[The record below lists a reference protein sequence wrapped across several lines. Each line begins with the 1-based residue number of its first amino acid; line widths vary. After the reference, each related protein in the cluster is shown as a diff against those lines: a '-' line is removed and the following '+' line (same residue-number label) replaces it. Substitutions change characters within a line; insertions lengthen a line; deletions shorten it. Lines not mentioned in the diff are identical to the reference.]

1 MVRVVLILLAGVTG
15 ISFAAI
21 FVRLALPAPPIVTG
35 FYRMLMATG
44 ILSVWLLLFR
54 RRLGLTRRDTLLAL
68 TSGLCFGTDLALWQT
83 SIVKTSVASAT
94 LLVNTT
100 PVYVGLFTLLVLR
113 QRLPARFVSGA
124 GLAMAGSAILLG
136 ISRSD
141 LDDWNGALMAL
152 TAAVFYAGYLLLMT
166 AARRSGEAVSLL
178 YMSSLS
184 ATGVLGLYA
193 VLIGNPFSGFPASSW
208 FAMAGAAV
216 VSQIGGVLGI
226 VWALRFVPTTV
237 ASVVLLAQPVG
248 TSLLGWW
255 LLSEPLAPIQ
265 ILGGVTVLAGIVL
278 ASRATASRATASQA
292 PSPERHDSK
301 RGTSHQG

>member
-1 MVRVVLILLAGVTG
+1 MFRVVLILLAGVTG

-21 FVRLALPAPPIVTG
+21 FVRLALPAPPVVTG

-44 ILSVWLLLFR
+44 ILSVWFLLFHR
-54 RRLGLTRRDTLLAL
+54 SLGLARRDMLLAL

-100 PVYVGLFTLLVLR
+100 PVYVGLFSWLVLR
-113 QRLPARFVSGA
+113 QRLHARFVSGA
-124 GLAMAGSAILLG
+124 GLALAGSAILLD

-141 LDDWNGALMAL
+141 LDDWNGALLAL

-166 AARRSGEAVSLL
+166 AARRSGKAVSLL
-178 YMSSLS
+178 YLSSLS
-184 ATGVLGLYA
+184 ATGILGLYA
-193 VLIGNPFSGFPASSW
+193 VLMGDPFSGFPASSW
-208 FAMAGAAV
+208 LAMTGAAV

-226 VWALRFVPTTV
+226 VWALRFVPTTT

-265 ILGGVTVLAGIVL
+265 ILGGITVLAGIVL
-278 ASRATASRATASQA
+278 ASRATDSRATA
-292 PSPERHDSK
+292 PERHDSK
-301 RGTSHQG
+301 LGPSHQG

>member
-1 MVRVVLILLAGVTG
+1 MFRVVLILLAGVTG

-21 FVRLALPAPPIVTG
+21 FVRLALPAPPVVTG

-44 ILSVWLLLFR
+44 ILSVWFLLLHR
-54 RRLGLTRRDTLLAL
+54 SLRLARRDILLAL

-100 PVYVGLFTLLVLR
+100 PVYVGLFSWLVLR
-113 QRLPARFVSGA
+113 QRLHAHFVSGA
-124 GLAMAGSAILLG
+124 GLALAGSAILLG
-136 ISRSD
+136 LSRSD

-178 YMSSLS
+178 YLSSLS

-193 VLIGNPFSGFPASSW
+193 VLMGNPFSGFPASSW

-265 ILGGVTVLAGIVL
+265 ILGGITVLAGIVL
-278 ASRATASRATASQA
+278 ASRATDSRATA
-292 PSPERHDSK
+292 PERHDSK
-301 RGTSHQG
+301 LGPSHQG

>member
-1 MVRVVLILLAGVTG
+1 LFRVVLILLAGITG

-21 FVRLALPAPPIVTG
+21 FVRFALPAPPIVTG

-44 ILSVWLLLFR
+44 ILSVWFLLFR

-68 TSGLCFGTDLALWQT
+68 TSGLCFGTDLALWHV
-83 SIVKTSVASAT
+83 SLVKTSVATAT

-100 PVYVGLFTLLVLR
+100 PVYVGLFSWLVLR
-113 QRLPARFVSGA
+113 QRLHGRFVTGA
-124 GLAMAGSAILLG
+124 GLAMVGSAILLG

-141 LDDWNGALMAL
+141 LDDWNGALIAL
-152 TAAVFYAGYLLLMT
+152 TAAVFYAGHLLLMA
-166 AARRSGEAVSLL
+166 AARRSGEAVPVL
-178 YMSSLS
+178 YMSSIS

-193 VLIGNPFSGFPASSW
+193 VLMGNPFSGFPASSW

-226 VWALRFVPTTV
+226 VWALRFVPATV

-265 ILGGVTVLAGIVL
+265 VLGGVTVLAGIV
-278 ASRATASRATASQA
+278 TASRATA
-292 PSPERHDSK
+292 PERHASK
-301 RGTSHQG
+301 LGPSHQG